1 MIEKMLTDL
10 CGRLDQQVQIAQA
23 IAKASAPTDSTMWG
37 AWPMLKV
44 IELAA
49 TAHLSDLRQAT
60 EFAKLINGKVAS

>member
-10 CGRLDQQVQIAQA
+10 CGRLDEQVQIAQA
-23 IAKASAPTDSTMWG
+23 IAKASAPTSDTLWG
-37 AWPMLKV
+37 AWPMAKV

-60 EFAKLINGKVAS
+60 EFAKLINDKVAS